1 METYIVGLALIIFL
15 GLVWWKGRHAI
26 AAGLDKKIGQIRA
39 DIDEAGRL
47 REEAE
52 RLFAENS
59 KLAEGA
65 EEESSAI
72 VAQAKAEADRS
83 QTDAVTAFEAL
94 AGRRREQAEAKINQ
108 AEAEAVRAVRIEA
121 TVVALAAARQV
132 IVDVVTGDQ
141 ANALLDEAIDELPT
155 RLNI

>member
-26 AAGLDKKIGQIRA
+26 VASLDKKIGQIRA

-65 EEESSAI
+65 EDESVAI
-72 VAQAKAEADRS
+72 IAQAKGEADRS
-83 QTDAVTAFEAL
+83 QTDAVTAFAAL

-132 IVDVVTGDQ
+132 IADVVTGDQ
-141 ANALLDEAIDELPT
+141 ANALLDEAIEELPN